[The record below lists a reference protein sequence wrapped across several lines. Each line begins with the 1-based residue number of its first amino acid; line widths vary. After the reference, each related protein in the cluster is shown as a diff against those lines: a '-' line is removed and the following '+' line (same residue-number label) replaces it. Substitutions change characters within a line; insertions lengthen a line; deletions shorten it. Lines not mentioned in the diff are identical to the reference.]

1 MPLRWRRCWTSTSRR
16 WRQPEPARTRVQRRA
31 RRGARSRSG
40 GVVPWRCFTWS
51 LATNIRQ
58 HVELQPGR
66 ERLAK
71 PGRPVDLDPAAP
83 DRVAK
88 GAVAVPDQGDGPAVG
103 FHEYIDLEAR
113 IGDAQFHLAG
123 LPDDPAEALG
133 GGLVGELEADDGA
146 AAGHAIQVHAP

>member
-1 MPLRWRRCWTSTSRR
+1 MPRPGRSAA
-16 WRQPEPARTRVQRRA
+16 PAAVP
-31 RRGARSRSG
+31 RSG
-40 GVVPWRCFTWS
+40 GVVPRRCFFWS
-51 LATNIRQ
+51 PATNIRQ

-103 FHEYIDLEAR
+103 FHEYIALEAR
-113 IGDAQFHLAG
+113 LGDAQFHLSGFA
-123 LPDDPAEALG
+123 DDPAK
-133 GGLVGELEADDGA
+133 
-146 AAGHAIQVHAP
+146 